1 MPGASP
7 TRKATGYAALQL
19 SWGVGTL
26 LGLAVLPR
34 LSPRVNAG
42 RIILSGWAL
51 WGAGTCGLGLT
62 QSAEVAALLV
72 GASGIGNMLAVIPSI
87 TLVQQLT
94 PADLRGRVF
103 GVRYSLAFLSLAIAS
118 ALTGSLADV
127 TGVEALS
134 LAMGG
139 TAVAFVGLGFLWS
152 DLREAV

>member
-1 MPGASP
+1 M
-7 TRKATGYAALQL
+7 
-19 SWGVGTL
+19 
-26 LGLAVLPR
+26 
-34 LSPRVNAG
+34 NAG